1 MMAGETQTLIFEK
14 AIDVPPAQVYR
25 AFTNSTALREWMC
38 NIATTDPKVGGRV
51 YMAWNS
57 GFYTA
62 GHYNKLEKDQEIA
75 FTWYGRGEPGITEVV
90 VVLAPAD
97 GGTRLHLE
105 HRGLGTNEEWA
116 SMLREARQGWE
127 EGLGNL
133 ASVLETGEDLRFINR
148 PMLGIGLS
156 DFDEKIAQQLGVP
169 VNVGV
174 RIDNTIEGMGAA
186 AAGLQANDLIV
197 SMANVPVTDYPSL
210 IAALSGQKA
219 GDTVEVIYY
228 RGAEKQ
234 TVNMKLSR
242 RPLRE
247 IPWDA
252 GTLAEAVNKG
262 NAEFNKMLEELLKGV
277 TEEEASFKPTPTE
290 WSIKEVI
297 AHLIHSERGGQ
308 NDVADL
314 LKGQERIYDDNPG
327 NVQAHV
333 EATIATYP
341 TLASIL
347 AEYHCASQETV
358 ELLARLP
365 DEFVMHKG
373 SFWRIAYNIL
383 EDPFHKQTHLE
394 QMRAAL
400 QAARGG

>member
-1 MMAGETQTLIFEK
+1 MAGETQTLKFDK
-14 AIDVPPAQVYR
+14 AINASPTQVYQ

-38 NIATTDPKVGGRV
+38 DVATTDPKIGGRV
-51 YMAWNS
+51 YLAWNS
-57 GFYTA
+57 GFYAA
-62 GHYNKLEKDQEIA
+62 GQYTKLEKDQEIA
-75 FTWYGRGEPGITEVV
+75 FTWSGRGEPGLTEVV
-90 VVLAPAD
+90 VVLATAE

-105 HRGLGTNEEWA
+105 HRGLGTHEEWD

-133 ASVLETGEDLRFINR
+133 ASVLETGEDMRFVNR

-174 RIDNTIEGMGAA
+174 RIDSTVEGMGAA
-186 AAGLQANDLIV
+186 AAGLQANDVIV
-197 SMANVPVTDYPSL
+197 SMAGHPITDYSSL
-210 IAALSGQKA
+210 LAALGGQKA
-219 GDTVEVIYY
+219 GDTLEMIYY

-252 GTLAEAVNKG
+252 GTLAEAVKKN
-262 NAEFNKMLEELLKGV
+262 NAEFNKTLEEFLKGV
-277 TEEEASFKPTPTE
+277 TEEEAAFKPALAE
-290 WSIKEVI
+290 WSIKEVFS
-297 AHLIHSERGGQ
+297 HLIHSERDGQ
-308 NDVADL
+308 NNVADL
-314 LKGQERIYDDNPG
+314 LKGQEPIYDDSPG
-327 NVQAHV
+327 NVQARV
-333 EATIATYP
+333 EATVATYP

-365 DEFVMHKG
+365 EELAMRKG
-373 SFWRIAYNIL
+373 TYWRIAYNIL
-383 EDPFHKQTHLE
+383 EDISHKQTHLE
-394 QMRAAL
+394 QMQAAL
-400 QAARGG
+400 QAARGR